1 MKNFRFNKKAI
12 QVIMSDI
19 EQLNNNKSYKENFC
33 HINNNTYGTIQI
45 KKYYWP
51 MNSYVNIKSL
61 NIHYI
66 FKSWLKNKG
75 IKEFLFTV
83 TVVTV
88 N

>member
-1 MKNFRFNKKAI
+1 
-12 QVIMSDI
+12 
-19 EQLNNNKSYKENFC
+19 
-33 HINNNTYGTIQI
+33 
-45 KKYYWP
+45 